1 MKFSTIEAMLERLS
15 DHLEI
20 QRAEDEAEK
29 KALSMCF
36 KIYHEYGCYLPED
49 VEISLFNCLCTLL
62 ESEKDHLRMVDKYS
76 ELLDEA
82 RKSLANE
89 AEADKFAN
97 LMKVSVPLTQ
107 KQYPKSKKAKP
118 TNPYPIKKQQKSVKG
133 RGL

>member
-1 MKFSTIEAMLERLS
+1 MKFSTIEAILERLS
-15 DHLEI
+15 DHLAI
-20 QRAEDEAEK
+20 RRSEDEAEQ

-62 ESEKDHLRMVDKYS
+62 DSEKAHLEMVNQYS
-76 ELLDEA
+76 DLLHEA
-82 RKSLANE
+82 RQSLASE
-89 AEADKFAN
+89 EEADKFAN
-97 LMKVSVPLTQ
+97 LMKVSVPLTK
-107 KQYPKSKKAKP
+107 KQHPKSKKAKP